1 MAQNIITIIAV
12 IIGWLLCY
20 ATLRS
25 QQTKQALINTKRA
38 FFNAVKPPK
47 RKATVISPREQELVR
62 ERAKNKLPHPTDDI
76 QR

>member
-38 FFNAVKPPK
+38 FFNTLKPPK
-47 RKATVISPREQELVR
+47 NKATVISPREQEQAR